1 MDFPFKKDYTSD
13 RLKNPSVHDKGNTMT
28 ESHRPITMPSQRQLA
43 HRDLCL
49 GLKQIHLWFFLAY
62 QDIRLRYRRSVLGP
76 FWLTL
81 SMAITV
87 YTMGFLYAHLF
98 HVDMQVYYP
107 HLVSGMVAWS
117 FISSVISD
125 ATDTYLLSEGLL
137 RQIKLPYSLYI
148 HRMITRNL
156 IIFFHN
162 LIVMIPVLLLF
173 HEKAKVNI
181 QTLLLVPNLILVY
194 ACAFFMGNIIAMIG
208 ARYRDISQMIKS
220 LIQVIFFVTPV
231 MWMVEALPQTYAP
244 FIYLNP
250 VYDILELI
258 RAPLLGQMP
267 NVFCYL
273 GTLICIAFSFFAHQF
288 LFIRYRARIIYWI

>member
-1 MDFPFKKDYTSD
+1 
-13 RLKNPSVHDKGNTMT
+13 MT
-28 ESHRPITMPSQRQLA
+28 ESSAHFQKSMPSQRQLA
-43 HRDLCL
+43 NQDLWL
-49 GLKQIHLWFFLAY
+49 GLKKIRLWFFLAY

-98 HVDMQVYYP
+98 HVNMQVYYP
-107 HLVSGMVAWS
+107 HLVSGMLAWS
-117 FISSVISD
+117 FISSVIID
-125 ATDTYLLSEGLL
+125 ATDTYLLSEGML

-148 HRMITRNL
+148 HRMVTRNL

-162 LIVMIPVLLLF
+162 LIVMIPVLFLF

-181 QTLLLVPNLILVY
+181 FSLLLIPNIIFIYV
-194 ACAFFMGNIIAMIG
+194 CAFFTGNIIAMIG

-220 LIQVIFFVTPV
+220 FIQVIFFLTPV
-231 MWMVEALPQTYAP
+231 MWMVEALPQAYASL
-244 FIYLNP
+244 IYLNP

-258 RAPLLGQMP
+258 RAPLLGQIP

-273 GTLICIAFSFFAHQF
+273 GTLICIVLSFFLHQF